1 MKHILSLSLFLVI
14 AMGAFAQSASTTKS
28 LCSRKWITSEF
39 QLGNQKFS
47 ATDVL
52 ENDGT
57 VFLEGG
63 TLTSVDNG
71 VATKGKWSFD
81 ENSKVLT
88 TQNEGDKEPSKML
101 VRSISESTL
110 VLETMSH
117 ESQPMTIYFKGQKL

>member
-1 MKHILSLSLFLVI
+1 
-14 AMGAFAQSASTTKS
+14 MGAFAQSASTTKS
-28 LCSRKWITSEF
+28 LCNRKWITSEF

-71 VATKGKWSFD
+71 FATKGKWSFD